1 MRPMLATL
9 GAQPAGPEWLH
20 EVKWDGMRVL
30 VDVRDHAV
38 RLFARSGRDVSVSY
52 PELAGIGNHL
62 QDALLDG
69 EIIALADGIPSFAA
83 LAQRMHVSDAR
94 RAAELAERYPVSVM
108 TFDLLR
114 LYGVELLNRPL
125 QNRRASLDQLDLA
138 PGWMASPTYDDGV
151 ALLSATREQGLEGV
165 VAKRR
170 GSVYQ
175 PGRRSRDWIKTPNRF
190 HQVCLVGGWRPE
202 TGSRDRIGALLIGV
216 HPGPDST
223 ELLLAGRVGSGISGQ
238 QERDLRAMLEPLRR
252 PDSPFTDPVPR
263 LDATGAIWCEP
274 QVIVEVRHIGWT
286 GGHRLRQPVFRSI
299 RIDID
304 NAEVIRES

>member
-125 QNRRASLDQLDLA
+125 QNRRASLDQLQGPVGIAQITKKVADFGVLA
-138 PGWMASPTYDDGV
+138 FINLMAVLSVSIGLINLFPIPMLDGGH
-151 ALLSATREQGLEGV
+151 LLYYACEAVLGRPLGERVQDVGFRLGLV
-165 VAKRR
+165 
-170 GSVYQ
+170 
-175 PGRRSRDWIKTPNRF
+175 
-190 HQVCLVGGWRPE
+190 LVLG
-202 TGSRDRIGALLIGV
+202 LM
-216 HPGPDST
+216 
-223 ELLLAGRVGSGISGQ
+223 LLATWNDI
-238 QERDLRAMLEPLRR
+238 A
-252 PDSPFTDPVPR
+252 R
-263 LDATGAIWCEP
+263 LN
-274 QVIVEVRHIGWT
+274 
-286 GGHRLRQPVFRSI
+286 LF
-299 RIDID
+299 
-304 NAEVIRES
+304 